1 ARERREIRIEP
12 DMLKWRVSS
21 NSRIIRLFPTCAEGA
36 DIYVCVTETSRKCAS
51 RIRSRAIDA
60 FLFGLLFF
68 LLVSAPSGAQET
80 QPTPAPTA
88 TPQLEPT
95 PQPTTKPQLEAPPT
109 ATPSGAQQ
117 AQPTTQPQPAPQPT
131 AAPSG
136 TQTIEKIDVIG
147 NRRIPTDTVRS

>member
-1 ARERREIRIEP
+1 LTVRYSRQQFAAVPQQSGWLAKERHNIRIEP
-12 DMLKWRVSS
+12 DMLRWRVRR

-68 LLVSAPSGAQET
+68 LLVSAPSGAQEK
-80 QPTPAPTA
+80 QPTPQPTG

-95 PQPTTKPQLEAPPT
+95 PQPQAAPQLEPTPQPQAAPQLEPTPQPQAKPQLEPT
-109 ATPSGAQQ
+109 P
-117 AQPTTQPQPAPQPT
+117 
-131 AAPSG
+131 
-136 TQTIEKIDVIG
+136 
-147 NRRIPTDTVRS
+147 